1 MKFKWIIF
9 NKFSSYLTENTPFL
23 LCKDEYLMLLKEIV
37 AVRQYDWCK
46 MQSALTVHTA
56 ATVLLNKYKHHVQ

>member
-1 MKFKWIIF
+1 
-9 NKFSSYLTENTPFL
+9 
-23 LCKDEYLMLLKEIV
+23 MLLKEIV